1 MMFGLDDHLKYYMC
15 SHAVD
20 MRKGINGL
28 YRLVRS
34 EMDASPLSGAVFVF
48 YGKNRQTVK
57 LLRWDRDGFILYQK
71 RLEKGT
77 FEIPRYDT
85 VSGGYIMPW
94 KTFSLIMQGISIKSV
109 RYRKRMNLGI

>member
-1 MMFGLDDHLKYYMC
+1 MFGLDNHLIYYMC
-15 SHAVD
+15 CHPVD

-34 EMDASPLSGAVFVF
+34 EMDISPLPGAVFVF
-48 YGKNRQTVK
+48 YGKNRQSMK

-77 FEIPRYDT
+77 FEIPRFDA
-85 VSGGYIMPW
+85 SAEGYRMPW

-109 RYRKRMNLGI
+109 RYRKRMDLGI